1 MTQKILV
8 LQRHAPYGNNLAREG
23 VDYILTCA
31 VYDQDLSILF
41 MGDGV
46 FQLIDNQQSAQIN
59 LKTHLGA
66 LKLFE
71 LYDIQ
76 NIYAIAEDLAERNI
90 NQQMLGINPNIIS
103 RNEAKLLIEQQQH
116 ILGF

>member
-31 VYDQDLSILF
+31 AYDQDLSILF